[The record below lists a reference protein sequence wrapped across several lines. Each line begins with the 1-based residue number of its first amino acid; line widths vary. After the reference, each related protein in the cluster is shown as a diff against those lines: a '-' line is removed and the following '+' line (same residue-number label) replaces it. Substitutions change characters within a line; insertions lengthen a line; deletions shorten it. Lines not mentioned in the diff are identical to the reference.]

1 MATETES
8 LTFAR
13 GATRVMQAS
22 VRVFTDRAH
31 LVTQL
36 DRALRPELE
45 RLGYALVS
53 ALPAELPGAVQPG
66 TAVVIDAG
74 AAAYDEDELLAH
86 LGLCRALGAVTG
98 VLLPPDSPVAAI
110 DDLLDDLCGGL
121 VARRESDLP
130 RVATGLARRAGALA
144 RRRFEY
150 LTVSPKGGALLAIL
164 ADGTCALL
172 ARPIDARDDG
182 TDVVD
187 ISIADD
193 ARSATIEL
201 ASEARFE
208 LKVGEVRPNGAR
220 LDAPGSMS
228 AAEVLAQI
236 DGPTLGGRIRS
247 LRLAAGLTQAELAR
261 RTGIHRPNIA
271 RVEAGRHTP
280 SLETIARLA
289 AAIGVPATR
298 VLQG

>member
-1 MATETES
+1 MATETET
-8 LTFAR
+8 LTSTR

-22 VRVFTDRAH
+22 VRVFTDRPH
-31 LVTQL
+31 LE
-36 DRALRPELE
+36 RALRPELE
-45 RLGYALVS
+45 RLGYAVVTS
-53 ALPAELPGAVQPG
+53 PPAELPRAIEPSHVG
-66 TAVVIDAG
+66 TAIVIDAG

-86 LGLCRALGAVTG
+86 LGLCRALGAITG
-98 VLLPPDSPVAAI
+98 VMLPPDSHGAAI

-121 VARRESDLP
+121 VARRESELP
-130 RVATGLARRAGALA
+130 RVAAGLARRASALA
-144 RRRFEY
+144 RQRFEY

-172 ARPIDARDDG
+172 PRPVDDRDDG
-182 TDVVD
+182 SDVVD

-201 ASEARFE
+201 ASDARFE
-208 LKVGEVRPNGAR
+208 LRVGEIRMNGAK

-236 DGPTLGGRIRS
+236 DGPTLGGRIRT

>member
-1 MATETES
+1 MATETETLS
-8 LTFAR
+8 SAR
-13 GATRVMQAS
+13 GATRVLQAS
-22 VRVFTDRAH
+22 VRVFTDRPH
-31 LVTQL
+31 LE
-36 DRALRPELE
+36 RALRPELE
-45 RLGYALVS
+45 RLGYALVAAPPS
-53 ALPAELPGAVQPG
+53 ELPAALEPASAG
-66 TAVVIDAG
+66 TAIVIDAG

-98 VLLPPDSPVAAI
+98 VLLPPESPVAAI
-110 DDLLDDLCGGL
+110 DDLIDDLCGGL

-130 RVATGLARRAGALA
+130 RVAAGLARRASALT
-144 RRRFEY
+144 RQRFEY

-172 ARPIDARDDG
+172 PRPVADRDDG
-182 TDVVD
+182 SDVID
-187 ISIADD
+187 IAIADD

-201 ASEARFE
+201 AAGTRFE
-208 LKVGEVRPNGAR
+208 LRVGEIRPNGSR
-220 LDAPGSMS
+220 MDAPGSMS

-236 DGPTLGGRIRS
+236 DGPTLGGRIRT